1 MAYNTDSN
9 DPESDDRIHLIEY
22 ISTGEH
28 SIVGDSQFNRTG
40 PRGGT
45 VMHLGKAYQAK
56 IIKSGTLEECNVKAN
71 KLYVLMNTVDS
82 ALEESLA
89 VSVKRFKNSGFYF

>member
-1 MAYNTDSN
+1 MSLNTPKRKNRSCSKQVAYNTDSN
-9 DPESDDRIHLIEY
+9 DSESDDRSHLIEY

-45 VMHLGKAYQAK
+45 VMHLGKAYQVK
-56 IIKSGTLEECNVKAN
+56 IIKSGTLE
-71 KLYVLMNTVDS
+71 
-82 ALEESLA
+82 
-89 VSVKRFKNSGFYF
+89 